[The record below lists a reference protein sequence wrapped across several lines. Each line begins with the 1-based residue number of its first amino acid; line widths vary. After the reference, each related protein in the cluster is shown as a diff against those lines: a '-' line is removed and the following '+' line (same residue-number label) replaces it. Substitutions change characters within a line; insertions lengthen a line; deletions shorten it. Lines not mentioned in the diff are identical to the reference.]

1 MRRPTRGFPPGG
13 GDPPDPPSSYQFL
26 PLLGQGGGLPQL
38 PAEPQPLQ
46 LQGHAGRVE
55 GHGPL
60 RHAQLLLHHAA
71 VRRPPALRQV
81 RLAPAAEH
89 RLALL
94 ILGKE
99 GGGEGERERERVR
112 EGVRVTSCPTSR
124 VLLPQAPQR
133 QGLPE
138 KAVSR

>member
-71 VRRPPALRQV
+71 VRRPPALRRV

-112 EGVRVTSCPTSR
+112 EGEGERER
-124 VLLPQAPQR
+124 ER
-133 QGLPE
+133 E
-138 KAVSR
+138 KEQTRARF